1 MRNPNIEITP
11 MSGETAFRDRATEI
25 NRKMAA
31 ERVTEGRFKSTLAIA
46 ATASLMALSGL
57 AGYASAGHGYNG
69 HTYELVSTIDGE
81 SDIIDYD
88 LSAID
93 CRGYVLAGGSG
104 LTCEETPPGRN

>member
-1 MRNPNIEITP
+1 MT
-11 MSGETAFRDRATEI
+11 GETAFRDRATEI

-31 ERVTEGRFKSTLAIA
+31 ECVTQGRFKSTLAIA

-57 AGYASAGHGYNG
+57 AGYASASHGHDGQ
-69 HTYELVSTIDGE
+69 TYDLVSTINGE

-88 LSAID
+88 LSATD
-93 CRGYVLAGGSG
+93 CRGYVLAGGVG